1 MAKRV
6 IKSETNTNYLSK
18 KQMRNAYN
26 NYKRRYRAKA
36 KSMERRGLEM
46 NDDMLTRA
54 EYEMNRADLISQ
66 GITININQT
75 LVSRQQYA
83 YSQSIARQFKKVSEE
98 FDLEWKDTT
107 ITQIRMGEID
117 VSGLNNWLKEQHP
130 SWTGTQRQQ
139 YISYEVF
146 GSE

>member
-6 IKSETNTNYLSK
+6 VRTDYLSK
-18 KQMRNAYN
+18 KQMHNAYI

-46 NDDMLTRA
+46 ADRMLNKA
-54 EYEMNRADLISQ
+54 EYEMVRAEIVSE

-75 LVSRQQYA
+75 IVSNQQYE

-98 FDLEWKDTT
+98 YDLEWKNLT
-107 ITQIRMGEID
+107 ITQIRTGEID
-117 VSGLNNWLKEQHP
+117 VSGFNNMLKERFP
-130 SWTGTQRQQ
+130 EMTGKERAKW
-139 YISYEVF
+139 ISHEVF

>member
-6 IKSETNTNYLSK
+6 VRDNYLSK
-18 KQMRNAYN
+18 KQMHNAYI

-46 NDDMLTRA
+46 ADRMLNKS
-54 EYEMNRADLISQ
+54 EYEMVRAEIVSE
-66 GITININQT
+66 GVTININQT
-75 LVSRQQYA
+75 IVSNQQYE

-98 FDLEWKDTT
+98 YDLEWKNLT
-107 ITQIRMGEID
+107 ITQIRTGEID
-117 VSGLNNWLKEQHP
+117 VSGFNNMLKEKFP
-130 SWTGTQRQQ
+130 MMTGKERAKW
-139 YISYEVF
+139 ISHEVF

>member
-6 IKSETNTNYLSK
+6 VRDNYLSK
-18 KQMRNAYN
+18 KQMHNAYI

-46 NDDMLTRA
+46 ADRMLNKA
-54 EYEMNRADLISQ
+54 EYEMVRAEIVSE
-66 GITININQT
+66 GVTININQT
-75 LVSRQQYA
+75 IVSNQQYE

-98 FDLEWKDTT
+98 YDLEWKNLT
-107 ITQIRMGEID
+107 ITQIRTGEID
-117 VSGLNNWLKEQHP
+117 VSGFNNMLKEKFP
-130 SWTGTQRQQ
+130 MMTGKERAKW
-139 YISYEVF
+139 ISHEVF

>member
-1 MAKRV
+1 
-6 IKSETNTNYLSK
+6 
-18 KQMRNAYN
+18 MRNAYA
-26 NYKRRYRAKA
+26 NYKSRYKAKK

-46 NDDMLTRA
+46 DDKHMLTRA

-83 YSQSIARQFKKVSEE
+83 YSQEIARQFKRVSEE
-98 FDLEWKDTT
+98 YDLEWKDVT
-107 ITQIRMGEID
+107 ITQIRTGEID
-117 VSGLNNWLKEQHP
+117 VSGLNNWLKEKYP
-130 SWTGTQRQQ
+130 TWTGKDRQK